1 MLFQS
6 WSFLIFFIPF
16 AVLYAALRRTKLRLP
31 LLLVGSYAFY
41 ACWDYRSVFLLAL
54 ITLGDYGFG
63 RGIAAFPRGK
73 KWFLIGSLLLNLGVL
88 CSFKYLNFITEN
100 LLWVLEKCGITPDA
114 PEFDW
119 LLPVGLSF
127 FTFKSMSYTCD
138 VYFGRVRA
146 ERNLLCYAAYVSF
159 FPQLIAGPIE
169 RSGSL
174 LPQLKHPMP
183 QAAGDLAA
191 GTSIFLTGVFKKVVM
206 ADMLA
211 SYVNP
216 IYDAPAE
223 FGGAALL
230 CASYAFAWQIYFDF
244 SGLSDMAR
252 GAARVLG
259 FRTVLNF
266 DNPYVA
272 VDVRDFW
279 RRWHITLSSWF
290 RDYLYIP
297 LGGSRR
303 IKIRVWWNVLVT
315 MLVSGLW
322 HGAAW
327 TFIVWG
333 GLNGLGSIASSEFD
347 RKAWYQKIPKLV
359 KQLLVFN
366 FITLTWVFFRAA
378 NFDDALEVLHGIFTW
393 RAGETPFPA
402 IPAALAAAVWVYQL
416 VWASRWRKI
425 LEHPVAR
432 VAAFAI
438 ALIAILVLG
447 AGANTPFIYQQF

>member
-6 WSFLIFFIPF
+6 WSFLICFLPF
-16 AVLYAALRRTKLRLP
+16 AALYALLRRTRLRLP
-31 LLLVGSYAFY
+31 LLLAGSYAFY
-41 ACWDYRSVFLLAL
+41 ACWDFRSVFFLAL

-63 RGIAAFPRGK
+63 RGIAAVPRAK
-73 KWFLIGSLLLNLGVL
+73 KWFLGGSLLLNLGVL

-100 LLWVLEKCGITPDA
+100 LLLLLEKCGVTPEV

-138 VYFGRVRA
+138 VYFGRLRA
-146 ERNLLCYAAYVSF
+146 ERDLLRYAAYVSF

-169 RSGSL
+169 RAGSL
-174 LPQLKHPMP
+174 LPQLRHAMP
-183 QAAGDLAA
+183 LAGNDFAAGA
-191 GTSIFLTGVFKKVVM
+191 SIFLTGVFKKVVM

-211 SYVNP
+211 AYVNP
-216 IYDAPAE
+216 VYDAPAE

-252 GAARVLG
+252 GAARLLG

-279 RRWHITLSSWF
+279 RRWHISLSSWF

-303 IKIRVWWNVLVT
+303 IRIRVWWNVLVT

-378 NFDDALEVLHGIFTW
+378 SFDDAFEVLRGIFTW
-393 RAGETPFPA
+393 RAGEFFFPA
-402 IPAALAAAVWVYQL
+402 I
-416 VWASRWRKI
+416 
-425 LEHPVAR
+425 
-432 VAAFAI
+432 
-438 ALIAILVLG
+438 
-447 AGANTPFIYQQF
+447 

>member
-6 WSFLIFFIPF
+6 WEFLLFFIPL
-16 AVLYAALRRTKLRLP
+16 AVLYALLRRTNLRLP
-31 LLLVGSYAFY
+31 LLLVGSYLFY
-41 ACWDYRSVFLLAL
+41 ACWDWRSVFFLAF
-54 ITLGDYGFG
+54 ITLSDYCFG
-63 RGIAAFPRGK
+63 RLIDRFRDHRR
-73 KWFLIGSLLLNLGVL
+73 WFLAGSLVVNLGVL
-88 CSFKYLNFITEN
+88 CSFKYLNFISEN
-100 LLWVLEKCGITPDA
+100 LIWVLEKFGTTPEI

-119 LLPVGLSF
+119 ILPVGLSF

-138 VYFGRVRA
+138 LCFGKTRV
-146 ERNLLCYAAYVSF
+146 ERNLLRYAAYVAF

-169 RSGSL
+169 RSTAL
-174 LPQLKHPMP
+174 LPQLKHALPLK
-183 QAAGDLAA
+183 ADDLAA
-191 GTSIFLTGVFKKVVM
+191 GASIFLTGVFKKVVL
-206 ADMLA
+206 ADLLA
-211 SYVNP
+211 AYVNP
-216 IYDAPAE
+216 VYDSPGD

-230 CASYAFAWQIYFDF
+230 YASYAFAWQIYFDF

-252 GAARVLG
+252 GAARILG

-303 IKIRVWWNVLVT
+303 IKIRVWYNVLVT

-327 TFIVWG
+327 TFIIWG
-333 GLNGLGSIASSEFD
+333 GLNGLGSIVSSEFD
-347 RKAWYQKIPKLV
+347 RKEWYRKIPKIV

-366 FITLTWVFFRAA
+366 FITLTWVFFRASS
-378 NFDDALEVLHGIFTW
+378 FDDALAVLKGIFTW
-393 RAGETPFPA
+393 QSGETVFPTV
-402 IPAALAAAVWVYQL
+402 PAVLIGLVWVYQL
-416 VWASRWRKI
+416 IWASRFRSV
-425 LEHPVAR
+425 LENRVMR
-432 VAAFAI
+432 VAAVAA
-438 ALIAILVLG
+438 ALVALLVLG